1 MRVRVLC
8 VLTAVAAL
16 LPGAAAAGVCSPLS
30 CAPSQSVLA
39 HGSLLAF
46 RNTSSGAVR
55 VLDLRSGHTRWRLP
69 GGVSAGR
76 TLVHQDGALLTWY
89 DLTTGARIGDA
100 VLQTHARFAL
110 VGLSQDGR
118 RAVVARTQHSST
130 TFVVVSPRVQGEVD
144 LPGNAWSF
152 DALAGDRL
160 FLVHRL
166 GLRYEVRVARLPLGG
181 LEPRSLVA
189 AQGTAWSRI
198 PSADGRYLFT
208 LYVGAGGRA
217 MLHVLDTQRSV
228 ARCIDLPG
236 GGDANAALT
245 YTLVLDP
252 EARSVWAVS
261 PGYGRVVH
269 VDVAALRIDNA
280 FRFDSGAWNT
290 TPAVAVMAPDGE
302 RIAVSDAYHTWFV
315 VLARRTV
322 LRGPT
327 HVAIALGWSP
337 DQSHLWAI
345 GERSR
350 VSSLVLR

>member
-1 MRVRVLC
+1 VRLLC
-8 VLTAVAAL
+8 VLTVVTAL
-16 LPGAAAAGVCSPLS
+16 LPGAADAGVCSPLNCS
-30 CAPSQSVLA
+30 ASQTTLA

-55 VLDLRSGHTRWRLP
+55 VIDLRSGHTRWRLP
-69 GGVSAGR
+69 GGVSVGR
-76 TLVHQDGALLTWY
+76 TLVHQDGHLLTWY
-89 DLTTGARIGDA
+89 DLGSGARTGDA
-100 VLQTHARFAL
+100 VLQTNARFAL
-110 VGLSQDGR
+110 VGLSQDGS

-130 TFVVVSPRVQGEVD
+130 TFTVVSRSSQREVD
-144 LPGNAWSF
+144 LPGNTWTF
-152 DALAGDRL
+152 DALAGERL

-166 GLRYEVRVARLPLGG
+166 GLSYEIRVVQLPLGAVG
-181 LEPRSLVA
+181 SRSLVA
-189 AQGTAWSRI
+189 AQGSAWSRI

-208 LYVGAGGRA
+208 LYIGGGGRA
-217 MLHVLDTQRSV
+217 MLHVLDTRRAV

-236 GGDANAALT
+236 SGDVNAALT

-252 EARSVWAVS
+252 EARFIWAVS

-269 VDVAALRIDNA
+269 IDVAALRIDDSY
-280 FRFDSGAWNT
+280 RFAAGRWNT

-302 RIAVSDAYHTWFV
+302 RIAVTDAYHTWFIQ
-315 VLARRTV
+315 LARRKV

-337 DQSHLWAI
+337 DERHLWAI

-350 VSSLVLR
+350 VSSLAWR